1 MIVHIFGGSG
11 SGTSTLGRAVA
22 AEYGYHFLDT
32 DDFFWMPTDPPF
44 LEKRPPEERLSMLR
58 KEFAAHGRVVL
69 SGSLCGWGDPLIP
82 LFGLAVRMELPPEIR
97 LSRLE
102 TRERARFGD
111 RILPG
116 GDMERQHREFMDWA
130 ARYDTAGPD
139 IRSRALH
146 DAWQET
152 LACPVIELDGSL
164 PVRALLRALAPYL

>member
-11 SGTSTLGRAVA
+11 SGASTLGRAIA
-22 AEYGYHFLDT
+22 AEYGCFFMDT
-32 DDFFWMPTDPPF
+32 DDYFWMPTDPPF
-44 LEKRPPEERLSMLR
+44 QEKRPREQRLALIREEL
-58 KEFAAHGRVVL
+58 AAYERVVL

-82 LFGLAVRMELPPEIR
+82 LFDLAVRMELPPEIR

-102 TRERARFGD
+102 TRERSRFGD

-130 ARYDTAGPD
+130 ARYDTAGPE

-146 DAWQET
+146 DKWQEK
-152 LACPVIELDGSL
+152 LACPVVELDGSL
-164 PVRALLRALAPYL
+164 SVEALLKKLAAYL

>member
-11 SGTSTLGRAVA
+11 SGASTLGRAIA
-22 AEYGYHFLDT
+22 AEYGCFFMDT
-32 DDFFWMPTDPPF
+32 DDYFWMPTDPPF
-44 LEKRPPEERLSMLR
+44 QEKRPREQRLALIREEL
-58 KEFAAHGRVVL
+58 AAHERVVL

-82 LFGLAVRMELPPEIR
+82 LFDLAVRMELPPEIR

-102 TRERARFGD
+102 TRERSRFGG

-130 ARYDTAGPD
+130 ARYDTAGPE

-146 DAWQET
+146 DKWQEK
-152 LACPVIELDGSL
+152 LACPVVELDGSL
-164 PVRALLRALAPYL
+164 SVEALLKKLAAYL